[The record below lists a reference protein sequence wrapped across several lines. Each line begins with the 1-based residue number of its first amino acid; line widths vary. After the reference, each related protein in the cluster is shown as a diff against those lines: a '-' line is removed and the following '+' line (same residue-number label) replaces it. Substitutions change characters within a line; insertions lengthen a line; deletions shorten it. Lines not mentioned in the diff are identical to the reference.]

1 MKTRLILV
9 AAIAICIVLSGCTSR
24 APMVQ
29 NVTEPTEPVP
39 VVRNVT
45 GPLSTIEPTPL
56 PITKTPTVSATLPP
70 DFKAKGSVD
79 KSYYYIVEGTPGY
92 IPLEVYSGVN
102 EYIASFGDIYTGND
116 FNAVVNNSV
125 QREYVSPMV
134 QKIRGAAKNPDD
146 EARIAISLVQHIKY
160 DANAINEIRFNESR
174 SGQLYI
180 GRYPYT
186 ILYQNWG
193 GICGEKSF
201 LLALLLKELGYGV
214 ALLEFDDV
222 HHMAVGIRAPR
233 EYCYGGTEYALIEST
248 APEIPTFDEYTF
260 VGFNIPMSSLH
271 PTKIFNISEGRSFDS
286 IDREVS
292 DARTERS
299 ILSAA
304 GVLNAA
310 AVNVRMS
317 EQQLE
322 YLSSQVTYWK
332 KKVEYDLATRS
343 SEYTYDFEMYNQAIA
358 AYERYYRDN
367 YLPTYVKWRDLN
379 ENFQEEFVPKQT
391 TLEKKYGMTTGIN
404 VGL

>member
-1 MKTRLILV
+1 MKARLILI

-39 VVRNVT
+39 VVQNVT
-45 GPLSTIEPTPL
+45 VPLSTIEPTPI
-56 PITKTPTVSATLPP
+56 PITKTPTVSATRPP

-79 KSYYYIVEGTPGY
+79 KSYYYIVDGTPGY

-125 QREYVSPMV
+125 QREYVGPMV
-134 QKIRGAAKNPDD
+134 QKIRSAAKNPDD

-201 LLALLLKELGYGV
+201 LLALLLKELGYDV

-233 EYCYGGTEYALIEST
+233 EYCYGDTEYALIEST

-260 VGFNIPMSSLH
+260 VGFNIPMSSLR
-271 PTKIFNISEGRSFDS
+271 PTKTFKISEGKSFDS
-286 IDREVS
+286 IGKEVS
-292 DARTERS
+292 DAQTERS
-299 ILSAA
+299 ILLAA

-310 AVNVRMS
+310 AANVRIS

-332 KKVEYDLATRS
+332 KKVESDLANRS
-343 SEYTYDFEMYNQAIA
+343 S
-358 AYERYYRDN
+358 
-367 YLPTYVKWRDLN
+367 
-379 ENFQEEFVPKQT
+379 
-391 TLEKKYGMTTGIN
+391 
-404 VGL
+404 